1 MTVGIAIAK
10 RIDEFLYKR
19 GMTLYKLAK
28 NSGLPISTLQNLYTG
43 HTKSPSVSVLYKICA
58 GLDVSVAEFLNSE
71 YFSPAILELD

>member
-1 MTVGIAIAK
+1 MTIAEAIAK

-19 GMTLYKLAK
+19 GMTLYRLAK

-43 HTKSPSVSVLYKICA
+43 HTKSPTVSVLYKVCA
-58 GLDVSVAEFLNSE
+58 GLEVSVEEFLNSE